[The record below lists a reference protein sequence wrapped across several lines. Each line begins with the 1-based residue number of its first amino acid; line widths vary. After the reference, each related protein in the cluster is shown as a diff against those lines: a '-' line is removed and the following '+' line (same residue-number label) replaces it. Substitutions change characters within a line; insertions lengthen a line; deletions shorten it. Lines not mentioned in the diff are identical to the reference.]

1 MNDNTSTMEIDL
13 IKELN
18 EKNKE
23 ENLVFS
29 PLGIEII
36 LSFFS
41 NGAEGET
48 LKEILKL
55 LKYKNIEEVN
65 KKSKEIIDELNKN
78 EEIIKI
84 ANAILTKVKAKDKF
98 IKIGKDY
105 YDAKVETLKNF
116 DSVNKWARAK
126 TKNNI
131 NKIIDSLLP
140 DIIMVLLNA
149 LYFEAFWVIKFDKN
163 DSKEKPF
170 YNLDKESEEVK
181 TTMMFLRGTKLNYYE
196 NTYLQAVKLKY
207 EKATSFNAIII
218 LPKEGYGI
226 NHLIGQFDNKMYE
239 EIIEGLKN
247 EEKLNVELPKFE
259 IEFKVELSDI
269 LQKLGIEKAFTND
282 AELKGICDKSPIH
295 INNVIQ
301 KNYIN
306 VNEEGTQA
314 YSVTELEVIL
324 ECFKD
329 KDPNSKDFIV
339 NRPFIFLI
347 RDELLPKGRDILFF
361 TKLCKAIEEED
372 NDF

>member
-1 MNDNTSTMEIDL
+1 MDDKTSTIEIDL

-23 ENLVFS
+23 ENFVFS

-98 IKIGKDY
+98 IKIGKDH
-105 YDAKVETLKNF
+105 YDAKVEILKNF
-116 DSVNKWARAK
+116 DSVNKWARTK

-170 YNLDKESEEVK
+170 YNLDKESGEVK
-181 TTMMFLRGTKLNYYE
+181 TTMMVLRGTKLNYYE
-196 NTYLQAVKLKY
+196 NDFLQAVKLKY

-218 LPKEGYGI
+218 LPKENYDI
-226 NHLIGQFDNKMYE
+226 NRLIRQFDNKMYE

>member
-1 MNDNTSTMEIDL
+1 MNDNTSTIEIDL
-13 IKELN
+13 VKELN

-23 ENLVFS
+23 ENFVFS

-78 EEIIKI
+78 EEIIKM
-84 ANAILTKVKAKDKF
+84 ANAILTKVKPKEKF
-98 IKIGKDY
+98 IKIGKDH
-105 YDAKVETLKNF
+105 YDAKVEILKNF
-116 DSVNKWARAK
+116 DSVNKWARTK

-170 YNLDKESEEVK
+170 YNLDKKSEEVK
-181 TTMMFLRGTKLNYYE
+181 TTMMVLRGTKLNYYE

-226 NHLIGQFDNKMYE
+226 NRLIGQFDNKMYE

-324 ECFKD
+324 EYFKD
-329 KDPNSKDFIV
+329 RDPNSKDFIV
-339 NRPFIFLI
+339 NRPFLFLI

-361 TKLCKAIEEED
+361 TKLCKLSEED
-372 NDF
+372 LDF